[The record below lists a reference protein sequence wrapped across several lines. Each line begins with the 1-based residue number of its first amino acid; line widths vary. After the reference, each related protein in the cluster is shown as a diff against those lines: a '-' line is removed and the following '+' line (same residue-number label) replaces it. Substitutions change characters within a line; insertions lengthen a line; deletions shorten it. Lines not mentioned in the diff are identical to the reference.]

1 MFCGV
6 VVATDTVLQ
15 SLKWQISSG
24 IKKSWMQNFPRYES
38 KSNDQNTKIVRFYF
52 SYFLLFRCE
61 RSSRNSFLVSCSK
74 RLCKWRSWEA
84 GSNSLNKVVSIIN
97 AQRQLFDNDYNNCKP
112 VEKTQR
118 SMCRSSRYIYIY
130 IHYIYI
136 YVNIYIYIIYIYVL
150 FIYIYIY
157 IYIFHL
163 YCIVKRL
170 LDR

>member
-84 GSNSLNKVVSIIN
+84 GSNSSNKVVSIIN
-97 AQRQLFDNDYNNCKP
+97 AQWQLFDNDYNNCKP

-130 IHYIYI
+130 I
-136 YVNIYIYIIYIYVL
+136 YIYIIYICKYIYIHYL
-150 FIYIYIY
+150 YICIIYIIYIYISF
-157 IYIFHL
+157 IL
-163 YCIVKRL
+163 YSKKTAG
-170 LDR
+170 